1 MHNEEWERRET
12 SEELAVVV
20 RLAQE
25 MTQRLASETHGVLHG
40 EVMALGGLLRDAR
53 RKIEF
58 IESQV
63 NKPSMAA

>member
-12 SEELAVVV
+12 SEELAVVI

-25 MTQRLASETHGVLHG
+25 MTQRLASESHGGLHG
-40 EVMALGGLLRDAR
+40 EVMALANLLREAR
-53 RKIEF
+53 RKVEF
-58 IESQV
+58 IDSQV